1 MNNEMELI
9 KSISQNLGEDNM
21 TAMISIVII
30 GAIIAVNMKYILKSQ
45 LNIMLSPEDD
55 EKKRDVEY
63 YIIFFVMFFLANSIF
78 MSDDI
83 YILSAFIFL
92 IFGTLIIALISK
104 FIKKSDKD
112 TFKSVTIIF
121 ITLFP
126 TLVYRGLKLD
136 IKIIIVEIIFA
147 IVQSMMI
154 MMILQTQKPDEI
166 VICKFGSD
174 NKEDSE
180 LYIYSKSGEYIIC
193 GDDKNIKK
201 ASKII
206 MISLDDVRNQQYYL
220 RYKVN
225 KDGQTKNKSNQ
236 K

>member
-1 MNNEMELI
+1 MNDEMELI
-9 KSISQNLGEDNM
+9 KRISQIFGEDNM

-30 GAIIAVNMKYILKSQ
+30 GGIIAVKMKYILKSQ

-63 YIIFFVMFFLANSIF
+63 YIIFFLLYFLANSIF

-83 YILSAFIFL
+83 YILAAFIFL
-92 IFGTLIIALISK
+92 IFGTLITALISK
-104 FIKKSDKD
+104 ITKKNDKD
-112 TFKSVTIIF
+112 EFELVSIIF

-147 IVQSMMI
+147 IVQSIMI
-154 MMILQTQKPDEI
+154 MMIIQTQKPDEI
-166 VICKFGSD
+166 VICKFESD

-193 GDDKNIKK
+193 GDDKNIKE

-206 MISLDDVRNQQYYL
+206 MIPLDDVRNQKYYL

-225 KDGQTKNKSNQ
+225 KDSQTKNKSNQ